1 MQDLTFL
8 DVDHPVFPS
17 QDKALENPDGLLAVG
32 GNLQPET
39 LISAYHQGIFPW
51 YEDGQPLLWWSP
63 AERAVIYPDDIKV
76 SRSLRRTLKQTDW
89 EVRLDSDFLSVI
101 EHCAAPR
108 KKGNEDTWI
117 TDEMMS
123 SYFRLH
129 QMGYAHSLEI
139 WRHDKLVG
147 GLYGVLVGAVFCGE
161 SMFSLEKDASK
172 IALVQLAIIMKE
184 YACGGL
190 IDCQLSNEHLLSMG
204 AVTISRRKFL
214 ATLADLADQPCRW
227 PDKWRCKIPD
237 RSV

>member
-1 MQDLTFL
+1 MQELTFL
-8 DVDHPVFPS
+8 DFDNPVFPS

-76 SRSLRRTLKQTDW
+76 SRSLRKTLRQTDW

-123 SYFRLH
+123 SYFELH
-129 QMGYAHSLEI
+129 RMGYAHSLEI

-161 SMFSLEKDASK
+161 SMFSVEKDASK

-184 YACGGL
+184 RTGGGL
-190 IDCQLSNEHLLSMG
+190 IDCQLSNDHLLSMG
-204 AVTISRRKFL
+204 AVTISRQNFL
-214 ATLADLADQPCRW
+214 ATLEGLADQPCKW
-227 PDKWRCKIPD
+227 PDKWQCKIPD
-237 RSV
+237 CSV

>member
-1 MQDLTFL
+1 MQELTFL
-8 DVDHPVFPS
+8 DFDNPVFPS

-76 SRSLRRTLKQTDW
+76 SRSLRKTLRQTDW

-117 TDEMMS
+117 TDEMVS
-123 SYFRLH
+123 SYSELH
-129 QMGYAHSLEI
+129 RMGHAHSLEI

-161 SMFSLEKDASK
+161 SMFSVEKDASK

-184 YACGGL
+184 RAGGGL
-190 IDCQLSNEHLLSMG
+190 IDCQLSNDHLLSMG
-204 AVTISRRKFL
+204 AVTISRQNFL
-214 ATLADLADQPCRW
+214 ATLEDLADQPCKW
-227 PDKWRCKIPD
+227 PDKWQCKIPYC
-237 RSV
+237 SV